1 MQIKLLEMK
10 TKMSEMK
17 NIVDGINGRQDIAG
31 GKVINL
37 KI

>member
-1 MQIKLLEMK
+1 MQIKLLEIK
-10 TKMSEMK
+10 TKISEMK

-31 GKVINL
+31 GKVI